1 MQAAGG
7 QSLVYLL
14 FFLDEPTES
23 CSAVILVGRFFP
35 AGTRGQDVPDEVC
48 GWPFPLESRSP
59 NHQHHGVQRRREER
73 VGVCGVGL
81 KKTVGGKKNMK
92 FEKRKKCQTVVSRST
107 VTSRTSARMAWY
119 SLDSWRMVARRA
131 RRAAFSSGA
140 TPGSGSMRACSKR
153 PAISSRAFK
162 SVGVTSRPLR
172 RRSTSKLNTDSH
184 DTGAFFATNAKGGAP
199 GAPTCAAI
207 AAVPCVS
214 GTGRGGDEAD
224 SYARRSGGG
233 ALFLLLLSPPP
244 AAAHPCR

>member
-1 MQAAGG
+1 MQCRNPRRALLSSRDAWSRRPRRSVRLAFPARVTLPQPPTPRRAEAEGGESWGVWDGIEKNGGG
-7 QSLVYLL
+7 QKENE
-14 FFLDEPTES
+14 F
-23 CSAVILVGRFFP
+23 
-35 AGTRGQDVPDEVC
+35 
-48 GWPFPLESRSP
+48 
-59 NHQHHGVQRRREER
+59 
-73 VGVCGVGL
+73 
-81 KKTVGGKKNMK
+81 GKKK
-92 FEKRKKCQTVVSRST
+92 KKKCQTVVSRST

-214 GTGRGGDEAD
+214 GTGRGEMKRIRTPVVQGVGLCF
-224 SYARRSGGG
+224 SCSSP
-233 ALFLLLLSPPP
+233 LHPPP
-244 AAAHPCR
+244 HTPAADAARCC